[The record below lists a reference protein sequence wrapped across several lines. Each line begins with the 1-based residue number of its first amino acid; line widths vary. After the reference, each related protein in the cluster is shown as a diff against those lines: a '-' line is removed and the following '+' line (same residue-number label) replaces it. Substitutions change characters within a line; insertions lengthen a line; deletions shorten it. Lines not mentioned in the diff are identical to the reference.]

1 MTQSKRITITC
12 DEGRIIL
19 EALQNQ
25 LWTYDTIKQQHI
37 GIEDSEIDRQKAEVE
52 QVYQTIKQK
61 LKKH

>member
-1 MTQSKRITITC
+1 MIKSKRVTITR
-12 DEGRIIL
+12 EEQKIIL

-52 QVYQTIKQK
+52 QVYQKMK
-61 LKKH
+61 EKFKRN